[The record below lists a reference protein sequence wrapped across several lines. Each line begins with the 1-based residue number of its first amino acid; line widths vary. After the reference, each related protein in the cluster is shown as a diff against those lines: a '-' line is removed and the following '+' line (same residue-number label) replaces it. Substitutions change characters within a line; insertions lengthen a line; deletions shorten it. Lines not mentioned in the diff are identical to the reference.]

1 MGSGRGRRV
10 RADEEGRL
18 GVSGYGTLLSLSLKA
33 QVDGWSLNLEL
44 SALNSGLC
52 TWLGCE
58 TLGTRRRDTAG
69 RGFSTWKRLS

>member
-18 GVSGYGTLLSLSLKA
+18 GVSGYGTLLSLPLKA
-33 QVDGWSLNLEL
+33 QVDGWSLSLG

-52 TWLGCE
+52 TWPRRE
-58 TLGTRRRDTAG
+58 ALGTRRRDTAG
-69 RGFSTWKRLS
+69 RGFSTWKGLS